1 MRSIP
6 CAFDKR
12 RRDRIRP
19 FMKVSV
25 LLPFCLL
32 PFAAEAQQAVVIEHA
47 TLIDGS
53 GGAPLQDAA
62 LLLEGG
68 RIVRIAPTGRIETPA
83 GAETIDAA
91 GKTVIPGMI
100 NLHGHV
106 GLTKGLAQAQEY
118 YTRANVIENLGVYAA
133 YGVTTTTSM
142 GTDLDLVAGI
152 RDEIDDGSL
161 TGIARV
167 VPALQGFTVRNG
179 YPTHAPGVKGLA
191 QEVTSA
197 QDARKRVDMLA
208 GKGARVVK
216 MWVDDHHGTFD
227 KLTPDLY
234 GAIIDQAHKRGL
246 IAAAHLYELAD
257 AKGLV
262 DAGLDAIVHSVRDK
276 EVDGGL
282 IRRLLAKNVA
292 YSPTLTR
299 EKSTFAYADA
309 PAWLADPFFANRVEA
324 AILAALKTDLR
335 EAQAKDPERQ
345 INIDGFHMAMRNL
358 KKLADAGVRIGFGTD
373 TGPPGRF
380 PGYFEH
386 WEAELMVEAGLTPMQ
401 VIRSFSKN
409 ASEALRIDRE
419 RGTLAEGKYA
429 DLIILNKN
437 PLGNIRNLRE
447 MDAVYIGGVR
457 VSPAGAPR

>member
-1 MRSIP
+1 
-6 CAFDKR
+6 
-12 RRDRIRP
+12 
-19 FMKVSV
+19 MKVSA
-25 LLPFCLL
+25 LLSFFLL
-32 PFAAEAQQAVVIEHA
+32 PFAAHAQRVTVIEHA
-47 TLIDGS
+47 VLIDGS
-53 GGAPLQDAA
+53 GGAPLHDAA
-62 LLLEGG
+62 LLLENG
-68 RIVRIAPTGRIETPA
+68 RIARIAPSGMIEAPA
-83 GAETIDAA
+83 DAERIDAS

-106 GLTKGLAQAQEY
+106 GLTKGLVQAQEN
-118 YTRANVIENLGVYAA
+118 YTRANAVENLRTYAA

-142 GTDLDLVAGI
+142 GTDLDLIVGI
-152 RDEIDDGSL
+152 GEAIDGGKL
-161 TGIARV
+161 TGTARV
-167 VPALQGFTVRNG
+167 VSALQGFTVPNG

-191 QEVTSA
+191 QETASA
-197 QDARKRVDMLA
+197 EDARKRVDVLA
-208 GKGARVVK
+208 GKGARIVK
-216 MWVDDHHGTFD
+216 MWVDGHHGTFD

-246 IAAAHLYELAD
+246 IAAAHLYEMED

-276 EVDGGL
+276 EVDAGL
-282 IRRLLAKNVA
+282 IRRLLAKNVIYA
-292 YSPTLTR
+292 PTLTR
-299 EKSTFAYADA
+299 EKSTFAYADG
-309 PAWLADPFFANRVEA
+309 PAWLDDPFFANRVD
-324 AILAALKTDLR
+324 AALSAALRTDLR

-429 DLIILNKN
+429 DLILLNKN

-447 MDAVYIGGVR
+447 MEAVFIGGVK
-457 VSPAGAPR
+457 VKPAGTAPRAR

>member
-1 MRSIP
+1 
-6 CAFDKR
+6 
-12 RRDRIRP
+12 
-19 FMKVSV
+19 MKVSALFPLF
-25 LLPFCLL
+25 LLPFVAHAQVAHAQR
-32 PFAAEAQQAVVIEHA
+32 AAVIEHA
-47 TLIDGS
+47 VLIDGS

-62 LLLEGG
+62 LLLENG
-68 RIVRIAPTGRIETPA
+68 RITRIAPSGLLEAPA
-83 GAETIDAA
+83 GAVRIDAS
-91 GKTVIPGMI
+91 GKTVIPGII

-106 GLTKGLAQAQEY
+106 GLTKGLVQAQEN
-118 YTRANVIENLGVYAA
+118 YTRANVVENLRTYAA

-142 GTDLDLVAGI
+142 GTDLDLIAGI
-152 RDEIDDGSL
+152 RDEIDGGKL

-191 QEVTSA
+191 QEVTSVEG
-197 QDARKRVDMLA
+197 ARKRVDALA
-208 GKGARVVK
+208 DKGARIVK
-216 MWVDDHHGTFD
+216 MWVDGHHGTFD

-234 GAIIDQAHKRGL
+234 EAIIGQAHKRGL
-246 IAAAHLYELAD
+246 IAAAHIYELED

-262 DAGLDAIVHSVRDK
+262 DAGLDALVHSVRDK
-276 EVDGGL
+276 EVDASL

-292 YSPTLTR
+292 YAPTLTR
-299 EKSTFAYADA
+299 EKSTFAYADG
-309 PAWLADPFFANRVEA
+309 PEWLADPFFANRVEA
-324 AILAALKTDLR
+324 SLLTALRTNLRKT
-335 EAQAKDPERQ
+335 QAKDPERQ
-345 INIDGFHMAMRNL
+345 VNIDGFHMAMRNL

-401 VIRSFSKN
+401 VIQSFSKH
-409 ASEALRIDRE
+409 ASEALRIDRD

-429 DLIILNKN
+429 DLILLNRN

-447 MDAVYIGGVR
+447 MDAVFIGGMKIK
-457 VSPAGAPR
+457 PAGSAPRAR

>member
-1 MRSIP
+1 MR
-6 CAFDKR
+6 
-12 RRDRIRP
+12 
-19 FMKVSV
+19 VSA
-25 LLPFCLL
+25 LLPFFLL
-32 PFAAEAQQAVVIEHA
+32 PFAAHAQRATVIEHA
-47 TLIDGS
+47 VLIDGS
-53 GGAPLQDAA
+53 GGAPLHDAA
-62 LLLEGG
+62 LLLENG
-68 RIVRIAPTGRIETPA
+68 RIARIAPSGLIAAPA
-83 GAETIDAA
+83 DAERIDAS

-106 GLTKGLAQAQEY
+106 GLTRGLVQAQEN
-118 YTRANVIENLGVYAA
+118 YTRANAVENLRTYAA

-142 GTDLDLVAGI
+142 GTDLDLIVGI
-152 RDEIDDGSL
+152 GDATDGGKL
-161 TGIARV
+161 TGTARV
-167 VPALQGFTVRNG
+167 VSALQCFTVPNG

-191 QEVTSA
+191 QETASA
-197 QDARKRVDMLA
+197 EDARKRVDVLA
-208 GKGARVVK
+208 GKGARIVK
-216 MWVDDHHGTFD
+216 MWVDGHHGTFD

-246 IAAAHLYELAD
+246 IAAAHLYELED

-276 EVDGGL
+276 EVDAGL
-282 IRRLLAKNVA
+282 IRRLLAKNVIYA
-292 YSPTLTR
+292 PTLTR
-299 EKSTFAYADA
+299 EKSTFAYADG
-309 PAWLADPFFANRVEA
+309 PAWLDDPFFANRVD
-324 AILAALKTDLR
+324 AALSAALRTDLR

-429 DLIILNKN
+429 DLILLNKN

-447 MDAVYIGGVR
+447 MEAVFIGGVK
-457 VSPAGAPR
+457 VKPAGTSPRAR